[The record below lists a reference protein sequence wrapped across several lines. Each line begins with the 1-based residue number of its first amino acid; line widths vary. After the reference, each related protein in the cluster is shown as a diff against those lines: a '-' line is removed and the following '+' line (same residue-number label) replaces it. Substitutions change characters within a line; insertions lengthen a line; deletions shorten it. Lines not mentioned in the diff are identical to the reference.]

1 MILKWLVAVLAA
13 LGGFVTAGI
22 TGAFAA
28 ELLGFWHLPGAGF
41 SAAATVVIL
50 AYIAAPRHKLL
61 TALIVLTIGAV
72 AAWLTLEPS
81 WLPESYAER
90 GAYQPTHL
98 PIIATYVGAL
108 AGLAAVIVMR
118 IRSRRDNDYG
128 FPPSCDRSHSA

>member
-1 MILKWLVAVLAA
+1 MILKWLVAVLAV
-13 LGGFVTAGI
+13 LGGFVIAGI

-28 ELLGFWHLPGAGF
+28 ELFGFWYLPGGGF
-41 SAAATVVIL
+41 SAAATVIIV
-50 AYIAAPRHKLL
+50 AYIAAPRHKLPA
-61 TALIVLTIGAV
+61 ALIVLMIGAV

-98 PIIATYVGAL
+98 PIIATYFGAL

-118 IRSRRDNDYG
+118 IRLRREG
-128 FPPSCDRSHSA
+128 LA